1 MAKKL
6 TYEELQ
12 QKVKELGEEAVK
24 RKQAEEALRES
35 EKSWR
40 DSFNSMED
48 IILIVNKDYTINKI
62 NDTGLKLFGKTVEE
76 VIGEKCYRVIH
87 GLDGPGKFC
96 PFRETL
102 KTGKPAS
109 ASNRYEK
116 AFDKYFNIKSS
127 PIFNKNGEITGFVD
141 LMRDITERNRR
152 EQELRERDKELEIKT
167 SNLEEANAAL
177 KVLLKRRDEDKIEL
191 EEKVLSNVKELIFPY
206 VEKLKTSRIDERQMV
221 LISII
226 ESNLDDIISPFLR
239 HLASKYSNITPKE
252 IQVAGLIKD
261 GKTTKEIAELLI
273 STTRAIEF
281 HRNNLRN
288 KFGLKNKKANL
299 RSYLLSL
306 K

>member
-1 MAKKL
+1 MSRKP
-6 TYEELQ
+6 TYEKLE
-12 QKVKELGEEAVK
+12 KRVKELEEEAVK

-48 IILIVNKDYTINKI
+48 IILIVNKDYTINRI
-62 NDTGLKLFGKTVEE
+62 NDIGLKLFGKTVEE

-102 KTGKPAS
+102 KTGKPAVRD
-109 ASNRYEK
+109 RYEK
-116 AFDKYFNIKSS
+116 AFDKHFNIKTS

-141 LMRDITERNRR
+141 LMRDTTERNRR

-221 LISII
+221 LIGII

-306 K
+306 E